1 MNKRMSVKE
10 AAEALEV
17 TPAIIRMMCK
27 TGQLGKVVK
36 DGKKSIFLIYQK
48 QVESIKKDP
57 VGAGSGYE
65 VPLGTS
71 DTESGKDRIPQFLRK
86 DKR

>member
-48 QVESIKKDP
+48 QVEGIKKEP
-57 VGAGSGYE
+57 VGAGSCYEASVTGYS
-65 VPLGTS
+65 VS
-71 DTESGKDRIPQFLRK
+71 DKDRIPPFLK
-86 DKR
+86 KGKR